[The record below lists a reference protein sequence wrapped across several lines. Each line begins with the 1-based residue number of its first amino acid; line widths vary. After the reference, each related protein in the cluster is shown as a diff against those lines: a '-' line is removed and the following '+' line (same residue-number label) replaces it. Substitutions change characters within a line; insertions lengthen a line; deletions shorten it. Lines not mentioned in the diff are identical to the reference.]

1 MPRRRRSVQQHV
13 GEGEVGKLI
22 DLGKRMV
29 GRPGPSLD
37 EKVAELRAMG
47 FDDEALAA
55 HLQRNGYTD
64 ERGVFDLWECHAPA
78 LDVYQRC
85 QFNVIGGGMGGAA
98 FLGISALEIESACR
112 ATGTPYTAELVDDVQ
127 AIAKGAASVL
137 NERKH

>member
-1 MPRRRRSVQQHV
+1 M
-13 GEGEVGKLI
+13 E
-22 DLGKRMV
+22 LGKRMV
-29 GRPGPSLD
+29 GRTGPSLD
-37 EKVAELRAMG
+37 EKLAELRAMG
-47 FDDEALAA
+47 FDNEAIAS

-64 ERGVFDLWECHAPA
+64 GRGVFELWECHAPA

-85 QFNVIGGGMGGAA
+85 QFNVIGGGMVGAV
-98 FLGISALEIESACR
+98 FLGVSALEIESACR